1 MPGVLAAV
9 VLSAAGLAVQTGWM
23 PATAVDG
30 VAREMAA
37 RLGQANVGI
46 EPAKLLPSAEVGV
59 ESLRERLEA
68 LGVARV
74 MSLSPRFPRL
84 TLPAAGQPH
93 LDAMAGYAMCTYYLE
108 ARFANPPR
116 GAGVDMRLDA
126 AMGPLALAVTT
137 MYLRHHYLAAGGS
150 DERLKDYLAGDALNE
165 VVAAVQQDPKLLD
178 YTAAQCR
185 TAVSTLLD

>member
-9 VLSAAGLAVQTGWM
+9 ILSTVGLAVQAGWM

-37 RLGQANVGI
+37 RLEQANVGI
-46 EPAKLLPSAEVGV
+46 EPAKLLPSAQAGV
-59 ESLRERLEA
+59 ESPRDRLDA
-68 LGVARV
+68 LGVRRV
-74 MSLSPRFPRL
+74 MSLSPQFPRL
-84 TLPAAGQPH
+84 KLPAAGQPH

-108 ARFANPPR
+108 ARFAKPPR
-116 GAGVDMRLDA
+116 GADVDMRLDA
-126 AMGPLALAVTT
+126 AMGPLSLAVTT

-150 DERLKDYLAGDALNE
+150 DERIKNYLDGDALNE
-165 VVAAVQQDPKLLD
+165 VAAVVQKDPKLLD

-185 TAVSTLLD
+185 AAVSTLLD